1 MTKIPVALR
10 RLVINRS
17 GDRCEYCQ
25 LSQAGQ
31 IATFHIDHV
40 IPDSAGGETSAENLA
55 LACVSCSLKKGAR
68 QRIQDPE
75 TGDRVQI
82 FNPRLQVWSDHF
94 DWQGVQLLGLSP
106 VGRATIYALQ
116 LNRPIMVA
124 IRSEE
129 VVFDRHPPT

>member
-1 MTKIPVALR
+1 MTKIPIALR

-17 GDRCEYCQ
+17 SDRCEYCK

-40 IPDSAGGETSAENLA
+40 IPDSAGGPTSADNLA

-68 QRIQDPE
+68 QCIQDPE
-75 TGDRVQI
+75 TGDHVQI
-82 FNPRLQVWSDHF
+82 FNPRLQLWSDHF
-94 DWQGVQLLGLSP
+94 AWEGVQLLGLSV
-106 VGRATIYALQ
+106 VGRATIHALQ

>member
-1 MTKIPVALR
+1 MTRIPVALR

-17 GDRCEYCQ
+17 NNRCEYCQ

-31 IATFHIDHV
+31 IATFHIDHIV
-40 IPDSAGGETSAENLA
+40 PDSAGGETTAGNLA

-68 QRIQDPE
+68 QTIQDPE

-82 FNPRLQVWSDHF
+82 FNPRLQVWSENF
-94 DWQGVQLLGLSP
+94 AWQGVLLLGLSP
-106 VGRATIYALQ
+106 VGRATIQALQ
-116 LNRPIMVA
+116 LNRPMMLA

-129 VVFDRHPPT
+129 IVFNRHPPP

>member
-17 GDRCEYCQ
+17 ENRCEYCQ

-68 QRIQDPE
+68 QRIPDPE

-82 FNPRLQVWSDHF
+82 FNPRLQAWSDHF
-94 DWQGVQLLGLSP
+94 AWQGVQVVGLSP
-106 VGRATIYALQ
+106 VGRATIHALQ
-116 LNRPIMVA
+116 LNRPMMVA

-129 VVFDRHPPT
+129 VIFDRHPPK